1 MEDEKQRMRYIS
13 FHEDTKVFTLHT
25 KTSMYQMQV
34 GQYGTLLHLYYG
46 ADLGDAWVTHGIVN
60 LDRGFS
66 GNPYEADRDRTFSL
80 DVLPQE
86 YTAEGNG
93 DYRIQGIEVEHE
105 DGSHVL
111 QLKYDS
117 YKIRKGKYALAGMPA
132 MFAEEDEA
140 ETLEITLKD
149 ELSGVYVKLLYGVLW
164 DCDIITRAVEVIN
177 RGETVITLRRVMSM
191 ELDFSRRPMDM
202 IHFYGR
208 HSMERLTERQPLHH
222 GIQSVESKRGIS
234 SHHHNPAV
242 IFCDRTATEDYGECF
257 GITFVYSGNFICQAE
272 LDQVEQTRVVMG
284 IHPYQ
289 FAWTLKPGESFAS
302 PEVAMTYSG
311 TGLETLS
318 HHFHDGF
325 REHLIR
331 SNFVKKPR
339 PILVNNWEAT
349 YFEFDEQKLYGIA
362 KAAKD
367 VGIEM
372 FVLDDG
378 WFGKRDSDYTG
389 LGDWYVN
396 EEKIH
401 GGLPKLVN
409 KIRKLGLKF
418 GIWLEPEMVS
428 EDSDLYRK
436 HPDWCLRVPKRL
448 PVRSRSQLNLDV
460 TKKEVRDYIMEQI
473 FKVIDSCQA
482 DYIKWD
488 VNRALGNVF
497 SQGVEAGRQGE
508 VFHRHMLGVYDMME
522 RLTKRYPNLL
532 FETCAGGGGRF
543 DAGMLYYSPQI
554 WCSDN
559 TDAADRL
566 EIHYGTSFF
575 YPVSTFG
582 AHVSVCPNHQTGR
595 TTSLRTRGIV
605 AGSGTFGYELDL
617 EHMDAEEK
625 KAATKQIKQFK
636 DTEKLVQ
643 TGDYYRLS
651 APGDGSN
658 SVFWEFVSKDKRDV
672 LASGVILR
680 SEVNPPVY
688 LLKFR
693 GLKPDMIYQEKESG
707 ENFSGK
713 VLMKA
718 GLALPV
724 TSEDYES
731 VVYRFEAIE

>member
-1 MEDEKQRMRYIS
+1 MRYIS
-13 FHEDTKVFTLHT
+13 FQEDTKVFTLHT

-34 GQYGTLLHLYYG
+34 GQFGTLLHLYYG
-46 ADLGDAWVTHGIVN
+46 VELGDTWVAHGIVN

-93 DYRIQGIEVEHE
+93 DYRIQGIEAEHE
-105 DGSHVL
+105 DGSRIL

-117 YKIRKGKYALAGMPA
+117 YQIRKGKYALAGMPA
-132 MFAEEDEA
+132 MFAGEDEA

-149 ELSGVYVKLLYGVLW
+149 ELSGVCVKLLYGVIW
-164 DCDIITRAVEVIN
+164 DCDIITRAVEVVN
-177 RGETVITLRRVMSM
+177 RGKASVTLRRVMSA
-191 ELDFSRRPMDM
+191 ELDFPRRPMDM

-208 HSMERLTERQPLHH
+208 HSMERLTERQPLRH

-289 FAWTLKPGESFAS
+289 FAWTLKPGESFVS
-302 PEVAMTYSG
+302 PEAAMSFSG

-331 SNFVKKPR
+331 SSFVKKPR

-349 YFEFDEQKLYGIA
+349 YFEFDEQKLYDIA
-362 KAAKD
+362 KAAKE

-401 GGLPKLVN
+401 GGLPKLVD

-428 EDSDLYRK
+428 EDSDLYRR
-436 HPDWCLRVPKRL
+436 HPDWCLRVPGRL

-522 RLTKRYPNLL
+522 RLIARYPNLP

-575 YPVSTFG
+575 YPISTFG

-595 TTSLRTRGIV
+595 TTSLRTRGTV

-617 EHMDAEEK
+617 GHMDDEEK
-625 KAATKQIKQFK
+625 KAATAQIVQFK
-636 DTEKLVQ
+636 DAEGLVQ

-651 APGDGSN
+651 APGDRSN
-658 SVFWEFVSKDKRDV
+658 SVFWEFVSKDKKDV
-672 LASGVILR
+672 LVSGVVLR
-680 SEVNPPVY
+680 SEVNPPVHF
-688 LLKFR
+688 LRFR
-693 GLKPDMIYQEKESG
+693 GLMSDKLYREKESG
-707 ENFSGK
+707 ETYLGI

-718 GLALPV
+718 GLAVPV
-724 TSEDYES
+724 TSEDYEA
-731 VVYRFEAIE
+731 VAYRFEVVEKG

>member
-1 MEDEKQRMRYIS
+1 MRYIS
-13 FHEDTKVFTLHT
+13 FQEDTKVFTLHT

-34 GQYGTLLHLYYG
+34 GQFGTLLHLYYG
-46 ADLGDAWVTHGIVN
+46 VELGDTWVAHGIVN

-93 DYRIQGIEVEHE
+93 DYRIQGIEAEHE
-105 DGSHVL
+105 DGSHIL

-117 YKIRKGKYALAGMPA
+117 YQIRKGKYALAGMPA
-132 MFAEEDEA
+132 MFAGEDEA

-149 ELSGVYVKLLYGVLW
+149 ELSGVCVKLLYGVIW
-164 DCDIITRAVEVIN
+164 DCDIITRAVEVVN
-177 RGETVITLRRVMSM
+177 RGKASVTLRRVMSA
-191 ELDFSRRPMDM
+191 ELDFPRRPMDM

-208 HSMERLTERQPLHH
+208 HSMERLTERQPLRH

-289 FAWTLKPGESFAS
+289 FAWTLKPGESFVS
-302 PEVAMTYSG
+302 PEAAMSFSG

-331 SNFVKKPR
+331 SSFVKKPR

-349 YFEFDEQKLYGIA
+349 YFEFDEQKLYDIA
-362 KAAKD
+362 KAAKE

-401 GGLPKLVN
+401 GGLPKLVD

-428 EDSDLYRK
+428 EDSDLYRR
-436 HPDWCLRVPKRL
+436 HPDWCLRVPGRL

-522 RLTKRYPNLL
+522 RLITRYPNLL

-575 YPVSTFG
+575 YPISTFG

-595 TTSLRTRGIV
+595 TTSLRTRGTV

-617 EHMDAEEK
+617 GHMDDEEK
-625 KAATKQIKQFK
+625 KAATAQIVQFK
-636 DTEKLVQ
+636 AAEGLVQ

-651 APGDGSN
+651 APGDRSN
-658 SVFWEFVSKDKRDV
+658 SVFWEFVSKDKKDV
-672 LASGVILR
+672 LVSGVVLR
-680 SEVNPPVY
+680 SEVNPPVHF
-688 LLKFR
+688 LRFR
-693 GLKPDMIYQEKESG
+693 GLMSDKLYREKESG
-707 ENFSGK
+707 ETYLGI

-718 GLALPV
+718 GLAVPV
-724 TSEDYES
+724 TSEDYEA
-731 VVYRFEAIE
+731 VAYRFEVVEKG

>member
-1 MEDEKQRMRYIS
+1 MGYIS
-13 FHEDTKVFTLHT
+13 FHEETKVFTLHT
-25 KTSMYQMQV
+25 RTTMYQMQV
-34 GQYGTLLHLYYG
+34 GRYGTLLHLYYG
-46 ADLGDAWVTHGIVN
+46 ADLGDAQVIHSIVN

-66 GNPYEADRDRTFSL
+66 GNPYEADRDRKFSL

-93 DYRIQGIEVEHE
+93 DYRIQGIEAEHE

-117 YKIRKGKYALAGMPA
+117 HEIKKGKYVLAGMPA
-132 MFAEEDEA
+132 MFAGEDEG
-140 ETLEITLKD
+140 ETLEIVLRD
-149 ELSGVYVKLLYGVLW
+149 ELSGLCVKLLYGVLW
-164 DCDIITRAVEVIN
+164 DCDIITRTVEVVN
-177 RGETVITLRRVMSM
+177 RGEKSITLRRVMSA
-191 ELDFSRRPMDM
+191 ELDFPKRPMDM

-234 SHHHNPAV
+234 SHHHNPTV
-242 IFCDRTATEDYGECF
+242 IFCDHTTTEDYGECF
-257 GITFVYSGNFICQAE
+257 GVAFVYSGNFICQAE
-272 LDQVEQTRVVMG
+272 LDQVDQTRVVMG

-289 FAWTLKPGESFAS
+289 FAWTLKPGEVFTA
-302 PEVAMTYSG
+302 PEAAMSYSG
-311 TGLETLS
+311 AGLEALS

-331 SNFVKKPR
+331 SSYVKKPR

-349 YFEFDEQKLYGIA
+349 YFEFNEEKLYGIA
-362 KAAKD
+362 KAARD
-367 VGIEM
+367 VGLEM

-401 GGLPKLVN
+401 GGLPKLVG

-428 EDSDLYRK
+428 EDSDLYRR
-436 HPDWCLRVPKRL
+436 HPDWCLRVPGRL

-488 VNRALGNVF
+488 VNRALGNVY

-508 VFHRHMLGVYDMME
+508 IFHRHMLGVYDMME
-522 RLTKRYPNLL
+522 RLISRYPNLL

-575 YPVSTFG
+575 YPISTFG

-617 EHMDAEEK
+617 EHMDQEEK
-625 KAATKQIKQFK
+625 DAAKVQIAQFK
-636 DTEKLVQ
+636 DAEELVQ
-643 TGDYYRLS
+643 QGDYYRLS
-651 APGDGSN
+651 APGDRSN

-672 LASGVILR
+672 LVAGVVLR
-680 SEVNPPVY
+680 SEVNPPVN
-688 LLKFR
+688 LLRFR
-693 GLKPDMIYQEKESG
+693 GLLPDLIYREKESKDR
-707 ENFSGK
+707 FSGA

-731 VVYRFEAIE
+731 VVYRFEAVE

>member
-1 MEDEKQRMRYIS
+1 MRYIS
-13 FHEDTKVFTLHT
+13 FQEDTKVFTLHT

-34 GQYGTLLHLYYG
+34 GQFGTLLHLYYG
-46 ADLGDAWVTHGIVN
+46 VELGDTWVAHGIVN

-93 DYRIQGIEVEHE
+93 DYRIQGIEAEHE
-105 DGSHVL
+105 DGSHIL

-117 YKIRKGKYALAGMPA
+117 YQIRKGKYALAGMPA
-132 MFAEEDEA
+132 MFAGEDEA

-149 ELSGVYVKLLYGVLW
+149 ELSGVCVKLLYGVIW
-164 DCDIITRAVEVIN
+164 DCDIITRAVEVVN
-177 RGETVITLRRVMSM
+177 RGKASVTLRRVMSA
-191 ELDFSRRPMDM
+191 ELDFPRRPMDM

-208 HSMERLTERQPLHH
+208 HSMERLTERQPLRH

-289 FAWTLKPGESFAS
+289 FAWTLKPGESFVS
-302 PEVAMTYSG
+302 PEAAMSFSG

-325 REHLIR
+325 RGHLIR
-331 SNFVKKPR
+331 SSFVKKPR

-349 YFEFDEQKLYGIA
+349 YFEFDEQKLYDIA
-362 KAAKD
+362 KAAKE

-401 GGLPKLVN
+401 GGLPKLVD

-428 EDSDLYRK
+428 EDSDLYRR
-436 HPDWCLRVPKRL
+436 HPDWCLRVPGRL

-522 RLTKRYPNLL
+522 RLITRYPNLL

-575 YPVSTFG
+575 YPISTFG

-595 TTSLRTRGIV
+595 TTSLRTRGTV

-617 EHMDAEEK
+617 GHMDDEEK
-625 KAATKQIKQFK
+625 KAATAQIVQFK
-636 DTEKLVQ
+636 AAEGLVQ

-651 APGDGSN
+651 APGDRSN
-658 SVFWEFVSKDKRDV
+658 SVFWEFVSKDKKDV
-672 LASGVILR
+672 LVSGVVLR
-680 SEVNPPVY
+680 SEVNPPVHF
-688 LLKFR
+688 LRFR
-693 GLKPDMIYQEKESG
+693 GLMSDKLYREKESG
-707 ENFSGK
+707 ETYLGI

-718 GLALPV
+718 GLAVPV
-724 TSEDYES
+724 TSEDYEA
-731 VVYRFEAIE
+731 VAYRFEVVEKG

>member
-1 MEDEKQRMRYIS
+1 MRYIS
-13 FHEDTKVFTLHT
+13 FQEDTKVFTLHT

-34 GQYGTLLHLYYG
+34 GQFGTLLHLYYG
-46 ADLGDAWVTHGIVN
+46 VELGDTWVAHGIVN

-86 YTAEGNG
+86 NTAEGNG
-93 DYRIQGIEVEHE
+93 DYRIQGIEAEHE
-105 DGSHVL
+105 DGSHIL

-117 YKIRKGKYALAGMPA
+117 YQIRKGKYALAGMPA
-132 MFAEEDEA
+132 MFAGEDEA

-149 ELSGVYVKLLYGVLW
+149 ELSGVCVKLLYGVIW
-164 DCDIITRAVEVIN
+164 DCDIITRAVEVVN
-177 RGETVITLRRVMSM
+177 RGKASVTLRRVMSA
-191 ELDFSRRPMDM
+191 ELDFPRRPMDM

-208 HSMERLTERQPLHH
+208 HSMERLTERQPLRH

-242 IFCDRTATEDYGECF
+242 IFCDKSATEDYGECF

-289 FAWTLKPGESFAS
+289 FAWTLKPGESFVS
-302 PEVAMTYSG
+302 PEAAMSFSG

-331 SNFVKKPR
+331 SSFVKKPR

-349 YFEFDEQKLYGIA
+349 YFEFDEQKLYDIA
-362 KAAKD
+362 KAAKE

-401 GGLPKLVN
+401 GGLPKLVD

-428 EDSDLYRK
+428 EDSDLYRR
-436 HPDWCLRVPKRL
+436 HPDWCLRVPGRL

-522 RLTKRYPNLL
+522 RLITRYPNLL

-575 YPVSTFG
+575 YPISTFG

-595 TTSLRTRGIV
+595 TTSLRTRGTV

-617 EHMDAEEK
+617 GHMDDEEK
-625 KAATKQIKQFK
+625 KAATAQIVQFK
-636 DTEKLVQ
+636 AAEGLVQ

-651 APGDGSN
+651 APGDRSN
-658 SVFWEFVSKDKRDV
+658 SVFWEFVSKDKKDV
-672 LASGVILR
+672 LVSGVVLR
-680 SEVNPPVY
+680 SEVNPPVHF
-688 LLKFR
+688 LRFR
-693 GLKPDMIYQEKESG
+693 GLMSDKLYREKESG
-707 ENFSGK
+707 ETYLGI

-718 GLALPV
+718 GLAVPV
-724 TSEDYES
+724 TSEDYEA
-731 VVYRFEAIE
+731 VAYRFEVVEKG

>member
-1 MEDEKQRMRYIS
+1 MRYIS
-13 FHEDTKVFTLHT
+13 FQEDTKVFTLHT

-34 GQYGTLLHLYYG
+34 GQFGTLLHLYYG
-46 ADLGDAWVTHGIVN
+46 VELGDTWVAHGIVN

-93 DYRIQGIEVEHE
+93 DYRIQGIEAEHE
-105 DGSHVL
+105 DGSHIL

-117 YKIRKGKYALAGMPA
+117 YQIRKGKYALAGMPA
-132 MFAEEDEA
+132 MFAGEDEA

-149 ELSGVYVKLLYGVLW
+149 ELSGVCVKLLYGVIW
-164 DCDIITRAVEVIN
+164 DCDIITRAVEVVN
-177 RGETVITLRRVMSM
+177 RGKASVTLRRVMSA
-191 ELDFSRRPMDM
+191 ELDFPRRPMDM

-208 HSMERLTERQPLHH
+208 HSMERLTERQPLRH

-289 FAWTLKPGESFAS
+289 FAWTLKPGESFVS
-302 PEVAMTYSG
+302 PEAAMSFSG

-331 SNFVKKPR
+331 SSFVKKPR

-349 YFEFDEQKLYGIA
+349 YFEFDEQKLYDIA
-362 KAAKD
+362 KAAKE

-401 GGLPKLVN
+401 GGLPKLVD

-428 EDSDLYRK
+428 EDSDLYRR
-436 HPDWCLRVPKRL
+436 HPDWCLRVPGRL

-522 RLTKRYPNLL
+522 RLITRYPNLL

-575 YPVSTFG
+575 YPISTFG

-595 TTSLRTRGIV
+595 TTSLRTRGTV

-617 EHMDAEEK
+617 GYMDDEEK
-625 KAATKQIKQFK
+625 KAATAQIVQFK
-636 DTEKLVQ
+636 AAEGLVQ

-651 APGDGSN
+651 APGDRSN
-658 SVFWEFVSKDKRDV
+658 SVFWEFVSKDKKDV
-672 LASGVILR
+672 LVSGVVLR
-680 SEVNPPVY
+680 SEVNPPVHF
-688 LLKFR
+688 LRFR
-693 GLKPDMIYQEKESG
+693 GLMSDKLYREKESG
-707 ENFSGK
+707 ETYLGI

-718 GLALPV
+718 GLAVPV
-724 TSEDYES
+724 TSEDYEA
-731 VVYRFEAIE
+731 VAYRFEVVEKG

>member
-1 MEDEKQRMRYIS
+1 MRYIS
-13 FHEDTKVFTLHT
+13 FNEETNVFTLRT
-25 KTSMYQMQV
+25 RTTMYQMQV
-34 GQYGTLLHLYYG
+34 GRYGTLLHLYYG
-46 ADLGDAWVTHGIVN
+46 EDLGDEEVSHGIVN

-66 GNPYEADRDRTFSL
+66 GNPYEADRDRKFSL

-93 DYRIQGIEVEHE
+93 DYRIQGIEAEHE

-111 QLKYDS
+111 QLKYHCHTV
-117 YKIRKGKYALAGMPA
+117 RKGKYALAGLPA
-132 MFAEEDEA
+132 MFAGENES
-140 ETLEITLKD
+140 ETLEITLRD
-149 ELSGVYVKLLYGVLW
+149 ELSGVCVKLLYGVLW
-164 DCDIITRAVEVIN
+164 DCDIITRAAKVIN
-177 RGETVITLRRVMSM
+177 SGEREVTLRRVMSM
-191 ELDFSRRPMDM
+191 EVDFPKRPMDM

-208 HSMERLTERQPLHH
+208 HSMERITERRPLLH

-242 IFCDRTATEDYGECF
+242 IFCDHSATEDFGECF
-257 GITFVYSGNFICQAE
+257 GFAFVYSGNFICQAE
-272 LDQVEQTRVVMG
+272 LDQVDQTRVVMG

-289 FAWTLKPGESFAS
+289 FAWTLKPGESFQA
-302 PEVAMTYSG
+302 PEAAMSYSG
-311 TGLETLS
+311 AGLAALS

-331 SNFVKKPR
+331 GGFVKKPR
-339 PILVNNWEAT
+339 PVLVNNWEAT
-349 YFEFDEQKLYGIA
+349 YFEFNEQKLFNIA
-362 KAAKD
+362 KAAKE

-401 GGLPKLVN
+401 GGLPKLVE
-409 KIRKLGLKF
+409 KIRGLGMKF

-436 HPDWCLRVPKRL
+436 HPDWCLRVPGRL

-488 VNRALGNVF
+488 VNRALGNVY
-497 SQGVEAGRQGE
+497 SQGRASGEQGE

-522 RLTKRYPNLL
+522 RLISRYPNLL

-575 YPVSTFG
+575 YPISAFG

-595 TTSLRTRGIV
+595 TTPFRTRGVV

-617 EHMDAEEK
+617 EHMDQEEK
-625 KAATKQIKQFK
+625 EAAAAQIKQFK
-636 DTEKLVQ
+636 ETERLIQ
-643 TGDYYRLS
+643 QGDYYRLS
-651 APGDGSN
+651 APGDSTN
-658 SVFWEFVSKDKRDV
+658 SVFWEFVSKDKTDV
-672 LASGVILR
+672 LVSGVVPR
-680 SEVNPPVY
+680 SEVNPPVN
-688 LLKFR
+688 LLRFR
-693 GLKPDMIYQEKESG
+693 GLDPDSYYKEKASKEVYK
-707 ENFSGK
+707 GK
-713 VLMKA
+713 VLMKV

-731 VVYRFEAIE
+731 VLYRFEAVTKN

>member
-1 MEDEKQRMRYIS
+1 MRYIS
-13 FHEDTKVFTLHT
+13 FQEDTKVFTLHT

-34 GQYGTLLHLYYG
+34 GQFGTLLHLYYG
-46 ADLGDAWVTHGIVN
+46 VELGDTWVAHGIVN

-93 DYRIQGIEVEHE
+93 DYRIQGIEAEHE
-105 DGSHVL
+105 DGSHIL
-111 QLKYDS
+111 QLKYDCHE
-117 YKIRKGKYALAGMPA
+117 IRKGKYALAGMPA
-132 MFAEEDEA
+132 MFAGEDEA

-149 ELSGVYVKLLYGVLW
+149 ELSGVCVKLLYGVIW
-164 DCDIITRAVEVIN
+164 DCDIITRAVEVVN
-177 RGETVITLRRVMSM
+177 RGKVSVTLRRVMSA
-191 ELDFSRRPMDM
+191 ELDFPRRPMDM

-289 FAWTLKPGESFAS
+289 FAWTLKPGETFVS
-302 PEVAMTYSG
+302 PEAAMSFSAA
-311 TGLETLS
+311 GLETLS

-331 SNFVKKPR
+331 SSYVKKPR

-349 YFEFDEQKLYGIA
+349 YFEFDEQKLYSIA
-362 KAAKD
+362 EAAKE

-401 GGLPKLVN
+401 GGLPKLVG

-436 HPDWCLRVPKRL
+436 HPDWCLRVPGRL

-522 RLTKRYPNLL
+522 RLITRYPNLL

-575 YPVSTFG
+575 YPISTFG

-595 TTSLRTRGIV
+595 TTSLRTRGTV

-617 EHMDAEEK
+617 GHMDDEEK
-625 KAATKQIKQFK
+625 KAATGQIAQFK
-636 DTEKLVQ
+636 AAESLVQ

-651 APGDGSN
+651 APGDRSN

-672 LASGVILR
+672 LVSGVVLR

-688 LLKFR
+688 FLRFR
-693 GLKPDMIYQEKESG
+693 GLMPDRLYREKESG
-707 ENFSGK
+707 ETYSGI

-718 GLALPV
+718 GLAVPV
-724 TSEDYES
+724 TSEDYEA
-731 VVYRFEAIE
+731 VAYRFEVVEKGE

>member
-1 MEDEKQRMRYIS
+1 MRYIS
-13 FHEDTKVFTLHT
+13 FQEDTKVFTLHT

-34 GQYGTLLHLYYG
+34 GQFGTLLHLYYG
-46 ADLGDAWVTHGIVN
+46 VELGDTWVAHGIVN

-93 DYRIQGIEVEHE
+93 DYRIQGIEAEHE
-105 DGSHVL
+105 DGSHIL

-117 YKIRKGKYALAGMPA
+117 YQIRKGKYALAGMPA
-132 MFAEEDEA
+132 MFAGEDEA

-149 ELSGVYVKLLYGVLW
+149 ELSGVCVKLLYGVIW
-164 DCDIITRAVEVIN
+164 DCDIITRAVEVVN
-177 RGETVITLRRVMSM
+177 RGKASVTLRRVMSA
-191 ELDFSRRPMDM
+191 ELDFPRRPMDM

-208 HSMERLTERQPLHH
+208 HSMERLTERQPLRH

-289 FAWTLKPGESFAS
+289 FAWTLKPGESFVS
-302 PEVAMTYSG
+302 PEAAMSFSG

-331 SNFVKKPR
+331 SSFVKKPR

-349 YFEFDEQKLYGIA
+349 YFEFDEQKLYDIA
-362 KAAKD
+362 KAAKE

-401 GGLPKLVN
+401 GGLPKLVD

-428 EDSDLYRK
+428 EDSDLYRR
-436 HPDWCLRVPKRL
+436 HPDWCLRVPGRL

-522 RLTKRYPNLL
+522 RLIARYPNLL
-532 FETCAGGGGRF
+532 FETCAGGWGRF

-575 YPVSTFG
+575 YPISTFG

-595 TTSLRTRGIV
+595 TTSLRTRGTV

-617 EHMDAEEK
+617 GHMDDEEK
-625 KAATKQIKQFK
+625 KAATAQIIQFK
-636 DTEKLVQ
+636 AAEGLVQ

-651 APGDGSN
+651 APGDRSN
-658 SVFWEFVSKDKRDV
+658 SVFWEFVSKDKKDV
-672 LASGVILR
+672 LVSGVVLR
-680 SEVNPPVY
+680 SEVNPPVHF
-688 LLKFR
+688 LRFR
-693 GLKPDMIYQEKESG
+693 GLMSDKLYREKESG
-707 ENFSGK
+707 ETYLGI

-718 GLALPV
+718 GLAVPV
-724 TSEDYES
+724 TSEDYEA
-731 VVYRFEAIE
+731 VAYRFEVVEKG

>member
-1 MEDEKQRMRYIS
+1 MRYIS
-13 FHEDTKVFTLHT
+13 FQEDTKVFTLHT

-34 GQYGTLLHLYYG
+34 GQFGTLLHLYYG
-46 ADLGDAWVTHGIVN
+46 VELGDTWVAHGIVN

-93 DYRIQGIEVEHE
+93 DYRIQGIEAEHE
-105 DGSHVL
+105 DGSHIL

-117 YKIRKGKYALAGMPA
+117 YQIRKGKYALAGMPA
-132 MFAEEDEA
+132 MFAGEDEA

-149 ELSGVYVKLLYGVLW
+149 ELSGVCVKLLYGVIW
-164 DCDIITRAVEVIN
+164 DCDIITRAVEVVN
-177 RGETVITLRRVMSM
+177 RGKASVTLRRVMSA
-191 ELDFSRRPMDM
+191 ELDFPRRPMDM

-208 HSMERLTERQPLHH
+208 HSMERLTERQPLRH

-289 FAWTLKPGESFAS
+289 FAWTLKPGESFVS
-302 PEVAMTYSG
+302 PEAAMSFSG

-331 SNFVKKPR
+331 SSFVKKPR

-349 YFEFDEQKLYGIA
+349 YFEFDEQKLYDIA
-362 KAAKD
+362 KAAKE

-401 GGLPKLVN
+401 GGLPKLVD

-428 EDSDLYRK
+428 EDSDLYRR
-436 HPDWCLRVPKRL
+436 HPDWCLRVPGRL

-522 RLTKRYPNLL
+522 RLITRYPNLL

-575 YPVSTFG
+575 YPISTFG

-595 TTSLRTRGIV
+595 TTSLRTRGTG
-605 AGSGTFGYELDL
+605 AGSGTVGYELDL
-617 EHMDAEEK
+617 GHMDDEEK
-625 KAATKQIKQFK
+625 KAATAQIVQFK
-636 DTEKLVQ
+636 AAEGLVQ

-651 APGDGSN
+651 APGDRSN
-658 SVFWEFVSKDKRDV
+658 SVFWEFVSKDKKDV
-672 LASGVILR
+672 LVSGVVLR
-680 SEVNPPVY
+680 SEVNPPVHF
-688 LLKFR
+688 LRFR
-693 GLKPDMIYQEKESG
+693 GLMSDKLYREKESG
-707 ENFSGK
+707 ETYLGI

-718 GLALPV
+718 GLAVPV
-724 TSEDYES
+724 TSEDYEA
-731 VVYRFEAIE
+731 VAYRFEVVEKG

>member
-1 MEDEKQRMRYIS
+1 MKYIS
-13 FHEDTKVFTLHT
+13 FHEETNVFTLHT

-34 GQYGTLLHLYYG
+34 GRYGTLLHLYYG
-46 ADLGDAWVTHGIVN
+46 DDLGDAQVIHSIVN

-66 GNPYEADRDRTFSL
+66 GNPYEADKDRKFSL

-93 DYRIQGIEVEHE
+93 DYRIQGIEAEHE

-117 YKIRKGKYALAGMPA
+117 HEIRKGKYALAGMPA
-132 MFAEEDEA
+132 MFAGEDEA
-140 ETLEITLKD
+140 ETLEIILKD
-149 ELSGVYVKLLYGVLW
+149 ELSGLCVKLLYGVLW
-164 DCDIITRAVEVIN
+164 DCDIITRTVEVTN
-177 RGETVITLRRVMSM
+177 RGERNVTLRRVMSA
-191 ELDFSRRPMDM
+191 ELDFPKRPMDM
-202 IHFYGR
+202 VHFYGR

-242 IFCDRTATEDYGECF
+242 IFCDHTATEDYGECF
-257 GITFVYSGNFICQAE
+257 GIAFVYSGNFICQAE
-272 LDQVEQTRVVMG
+272 LDQVDQTRVVMG

-289 FAWTLKPGESFAS
+289 FAWTLKPGESFTA
-302 PEVAMTYSG
+302 PEAAMSYSG
-311 TGLETLS
+311 KGLETLS

-331 SNFVKKPR
+331 SSYVKKPR

-367 VGIEM
+367 VGLEM

-401 GGLPKLVN
+401 GGLPKLVK

-428 EDSDLYRK
+428 EDSDLYRR
-436 HPDWCLRVPKRL
+436 HPDWCLRVPGRL

-473 FKVIDSCQA
+473 FRVIDSCQA

-488 VNRALGNVF
+488 VNRALGNVY
-497 SQGVEAGRQGE
+497 SQGVEAGKQGE

-522 RLTKRYPNLL
+522 RLIGRYPNLL
-532 FETCAGGGGRF
+532 FETCAGGGGRY

-575 YPVSTFG
+575 YPISTFG

-617 EHMDAEEK
+617 EHMDQEEK
-625 KAATKQIKQFK
+625 DAAKVQIAQFK
-636 DTEKLVQ
+636 DAEELVQ
-643 TGDYYRLS
+643 QGDYYRLS
-651 APGDGSN
+651 APGDRSN

-672 LASGVILR
+672 LVAGVVLR
-680 SEVNPPVY
+680 SEVNPPVN
-688 LLKFR
+688 LLRFR
-693 GLKPDMIYQEKESG
+693 GLKPGLIYRERESKD
-707 ENFSGK
+707 EFSGA

-731 VVYRFEAIE
+731 VLYRFEAVE

>member
-1 MEDEKQRMRYIS
+1 MRYIS
-13 FHEDTKVFTLHT
+13 FQEDTKVFTLHT

-34 GQYGTLLHLYYG
+34 GQFGTLLHLYYG
-46 ADLGDAWVTHGIVN
+46 VELGDTWVAHGIVN

-93 DYRIQGIEVEHE
+93 DYRIQGIEAEHE
-105 DGSHVL
+105 DGSRIL

-117 YKIRKGKYALAGMPA
+117 YQIRKGKYALAGMPA
-132 MFAEEDEA
+132 MFAGEDEA

-149 ELSGVYVKLLYGVLW
+149 ELSGVCVKLLYGVIW
-164 DCDIITRAVEVIN
+164 DCDIITRAVEVVN
-177 RGETVITLRRVMSM
+177 RGKASVTLRRVMSA
-191 ELDFSRRPMDM
+191 ELDFPRRPMDM

-208 HSMERLTERQPLHH
+208 HSMERLTERQPLRH

-289 FAWTLKPGESFAS
+289 FAWTLKPGESFVS
-302 PEVAMTYSG
+302 PEAAMSFSG

-331 SNFVKKPR
+331 SSFVKKPR

-349 YFEFDEQKLYGIA
+349 YFEFDEQKLYDIA
-362 KAAKD
+362 KAAKE

-401 GGLPKLVN
+401 GGLPKLVD

-428 EDSDLYRK
+428 EDSDLYRR
-436 HPDWCLRVPKRL
+436 HPDWCLRVPGRL

-522 RLTKRYPNLL
+522 RLIARYPNLL

-575 YPVSTFG
+575 YPISTFG

-595 TTSLRTRGIV
+595 TTSLRTRGTV

-617 EHMDAEEK
+617 GHMDDEEK
-625 KAATKQIKQFK
+625 KAATAQIVQFK
-636 DTEKLVQ
+636 DAEGLVQ

-651 APGDGSN
+651 SPFKNDDY
-658 SVFWEFVSKDKRDV
+658 VIWQFVSKDKKETIV
-672 LASGVILR
+672 NGVQLR
-680 SEVNPPVY
+680 NEPNPHIHLIY
-688 LLKFR
+688 LE
-693 GLKPDMIYQEKESG
+693 GLDAQAHYKDEATGSIYTG
-707 ENFSGK
+707 AA
-713 VLMKA
+713 LMKA
-718 GLALPV
+718 GIPLPV
-724 TSEDYES
+724 GAGDYQPIKFHF
-731 VVYRFEAIE
+731 RMA

>member
-1 MEDEKQRMRYIS
+1 MRYIS
-13 FHEDTKVFTLHT
+13 FQEDTKVFTLHT

-34 GQYGTLLHLYYG
+34 GQFGTLLHLYYG
-46 ADLGDAWVTHGIVN
+46 VELGDTWVAHGIVN

-93 DYRIQGIEVEHE
+93 DYRIQGIEAEHE
-105 DGSHVL
+105 DGSHIL

-117 YKIRKGKYALAGMPA
+117 HEIRKGKYALAGMPA
-132 MFAEEDEA
+132 MFAGEDEA
-140 ETLEITLKD
+140 ETLKITLKD
-149 ELSGVYVKLLYGVLW
+149 ELSGVCVNLLYGVIW
-164 DCDIITRAVEVIN
+164 DCDIITRAVEVVN
-177 RGETVITLRRVMSM
+177 RGSASVTLRRVMSA
-191 ELDFSRRPMDM
+191 ELDFPRRPMDM

-208 HSMERLTERQPLHH
+208 HSMERLTERQPLRH

-289 FAWTLKPGESFAS
+289 FAWTLKPGETFVS
-302 PEVAMTYSG
+302 PEAAMSFSG

-331 SNFVKKPR
+331 SGFVKKPR

-349 YFEFDEQKLYGIA
+349 YFEFDEQKLYDIA
-362 KAAKD
+362 KAAKE

-401 GGLPKLVN
+401 GGLPKLVG
-409 KIRKLGLKF
+409 KIRDLGLKF

-428 EDSDLYRK
+428 EDSDLYRR
-436 HPDWCLRVPKRL
+436 HPDWCLRVPGRL

-522 RLTKRYPNLL
+522 RLIARYPNLL

-575 YPVSTFG
+575 YPISTFG

-595 TTSLRTRGIV
+595 TTSLRTRGTV

-617 EHMDAEEK
+617 GYMDEEEK
-625 KAATKQIKQFK
+625 KAATAQIAQFK
-636 DTEKLVQ
+636 AAESLVQ

-651 APGDGSN
+651 APGDRSN
-658 SVFWEFVSKDKRDV
+658 SVFWEFVSKDKKDV
-672 LASGVILR
+672 LVSGVVLR

-688 LLKFR
+688 FLRFR
-693 GLKPDMIYQEKESG
+693 GLNPDRLYREKESG
-707 ENFSGK
+707 ETYSGI

-718 GLALPV
+718 GLAVPV
-724 TSEDYES
+724 TSEDYEA
-731 VVYRFEAIE
+731 VAYRFEVVEKEEKK

>member
-1 MEDEKQRMRYIS
+1 MRYIS
-13 FHEDTKVFTLHT
+13 FQEDTKVFTLHT

-34 GQYGTLLHLYYG
+34 GQFGTLLHLYYG
-46 ADLGDAWVTHGIVN
+46 VELGDTWVAHGIVN

-93 DYRIQGIEVEHE
+93 DYRIQGIEAEHE
-105 DGSHVL
+105 DGSHIL

-117 YKIRKGKYALAGMPA
+117 YQIRKGKYALAGMPA
-132 MFAEEDEA
+132 MFAGEDEA

-149 ELSGVYVKLLYGVLW
+149 ELSGVCVKLLYGVIW
-164 DCDIITRAVEVIN
+164 DCDIITRAVEVVN
-177 RGETVITLRRVMSM
+177 RGKASVTLRRVMSA
-191 ELDFSRRPMDM
+191 ELDFPRRPMDM

-208 HSMERLTERQPLHH
+208 HSTERLTERQPLRH

-289 FAWTLKPGESFAS
+289 FAWTLKPGESFVS
-302 PEVAMTYSG
+302 PEAAMSFSG

-331 SNFVKKPR
+331 SSFVKKPR

-349 YFEFDEQKLYGIA
+349 YFEFDEQKLYDIA
-362 KAAKD
+362 KAAKE

-401 GGLPKLVN
+401 GGLPKLVD

-428 EDSDLYRK
+428 EDSDLYRR
-436 HPDWCLRVPKRL
+436 HPDWCLRGPGRL

-522 RLTKRYPNLL
+522 RLIARYPNLL

-575 YPVSTFG
+575 YPISTFG

-595 TTSLRTRGIV
+595 TTSLRTRGTV

-617 EHMDAEEK
+617 GHMDDEEK
-625 KAATKQIKQFK
+625 KAATAQIVQFK
-636 DTEKLVQ
+636 AAEGLVQ

-651 APGDGSN
+651 APGDRSN
-658 SVFWEFVSKDKRDV
+658 SVFWEFVSKDKKDV
-672 LASGVILR
+672 LVSGVVLR
-680 SEVNPPVY
+680 SEVNPPVHF
-688 LLKFR
+688 LRFR
-693 GLKPDMIYQEKESG
+693 GLMSDKLYREKESG
-707 ENFSGK
+707 ETYLGI

-718 GLALPV
+718 GLAVPV
-724 TSEDYES
+724 TSEDYEA
-731 VVYRFEAIE
+731 VAYRFEVVEKG

>member
-1 MEDEKQRMRYIS
+1 M
-13 FHEDTKVFTLHT
+13 
-25 KTSMYQMQV
+25 
-34 GQYGTLLHLYYG
+34 
-46 ADLGDAWVTHGIVN
+46 AHGIVN

-93 DYRIQGIEVEHE
+93 DYRIQGIEAEHE
-105 DGSHVL
+105 DGSHIL

-117 YKIRKGKYALAGMPA
+117 YQIRKGKYALAGMPA
-132 MFAEEDEA
+132 MFAGEDEA

-149 ELSGVYVKLLYGVLW
+149 ELSGVCVKLLYGVIW
-164 DCDIITRAVEVIN
+164 DCDIITRAVEVVN
-177 RGETVITLRRVMSM
+177 RGKASVTLRRVMSA
-191 ELDFSRRPMDM
+191 ELDFPRRPMDM

-208 HSMERLTERQPLHH
+208 HSMERLTERQPLRH

-289 FAWTLKPGESFAS
+289 FAWTLKPGESFVS
-302 PEVAMTYSG
+302 PEAAMSFSG

-331 SNFVKKPR
+331 SSFVKKPR

-349 YFEFDEQKLYGIA
+349 YFEFDEQKLYDIA
-362 KAAKD
+362 KAAKE

-401 GGLPKLVN
+401 GGLPKLVD

-428 EDSDLYRK
+428 EDSDLYRR
-436 HPDWCLRVPKRL
+436 HPDWCLRVPGRL

-522 RLTKRYPNLL
+522 RLITRYPNLL

-575 YPVSTFG
+575 YPISTFG

-595 TTSLRTRGIV
+595 TTSLRTRGTV

-617 EHMDAEEK
+617 GHMDDEEK
-625 KAATKQIKQFK
+625 KAATAQIVQFK
-636 DTEKLVQ
+636 AAEGLVQ

-651 APGDGSN
+651 APGDRSN
-658 SVFWEFVSKDKRDV
+658 SVFWEFVSKDKKDV
-672 LASGVILR
+672 LVSGVVLR
-680 SEVNPPVY
+680 SEVNPPVHF
-688 LLKFR
+688 LRFR
-693 GLKPDMIYQEKESG
+693 GLMSDKLYREKESG
-707 ENFSGK
+707 ETYLGI

-718 GLALPV
+718 GLAVPV
-724 TSEDYES
+724 TSEDYEA
-731 VVYRFEAIE
+731 VAYRFEVVEKG

>member
-1 MEDEKQRMRYIS
+1 MKYIS
-13 FHEDTKVFTLHT
+13 FQKDTMVFTLHT

-46 ADLGDAWVTHGIVN
+46 VDLGDAWVTHGIVN

-93 DYRIQGIEVEHE
+93 DYRIQGIEAEHK
-105 DGSHVL
+105 DGSHIL
-111 QLKYDS
+111 QLKYES
-117 YKIRKGKYALAGMPA
+117 HEIRKGKYALAGMPA
-132 MFAEEDEA
+132 MFAGEDEA
-140 ETLEITLKD
+140 ETLAIILKD
-149 ELSGVYVKLLYGVLW
+149 EPSGIRVKLLYGVIW
-164 DCDIITRAVEVIN
+164 DCDIITRAVEVVN
-177 RGETVITLRRVMSM
+177 QGKTSVILRRVMSA

-257 GITFVYSGNFICQAE
+257 GIAFVYSGNFICQAE

-289 FAWTLKPGESFAS
+289 FAWTLNPGESFVS
-302 PEVAMTYSG
+302 PEAAMSFSG
-311 TGLETLS
+311 TGLESLS

-331 SNFVKKPR
+331 SSFVKKPR
-339 PILVNNWEAT
+339 PVLVNNWEAT
-349 YFEFDEQKLYGIA
+349 YFQFDEEKLYNIA
-362 KAAKD
+362 KAAKE

-401 GGLPKLVN
+401 GGLPKLVS
-409 KIRKLGLKF
+409 KIRRLGLKF

-428 EDSDLYRK
+428 EDSDLYRR
-436 HPDWCLRVPKRL
+436 HPDWCLKIPGRL

-497 SQGVEAGRQGE
+497 SQGEEAGRQGE

-522 RLTKRYPNLL
+522 RLITRYPNLL

-575 YPVSTFG
+575 YPISTFG

-617 EHMDAEEK
+617 EHMDEDEK
-625 KAATKQIKQFK
+625 RAAAKQIEQFK
-636 DTEKLVQ
+636 ATEDLVQ

-651 APGDGSN
+651 APKDQSN

-672 LASGVILR
+672 LVSGVVLR

-688 LLKFR
+688 CLRFR
-693 GLKPDMIYQEKESG
+693 GLAPDKLYREKVSG
-707 ENFSGK
+707 ETFSGIA
-713 VLMKA
+713 LMKA
-718 GLALPV
+718 GLAVPV
-724 TSEDYES
+724 TTGDYES
-731 VVYRFEAIE
+731 VAYRFEAVEKQ

>member
-1 MEDEKQRMRYIS
+1 MRYIS
-13 FHEDTKVFTLHT
+13 FHEETNVFTLHT

-34 GQYGTLLHLYYG
+34 GRYGTLLHLYYG
-46 ADLGDAWVTHGIVN
+46 ADLGDAQVIHSIVN

-66 GNPYEADRDRTFSL
+66 GNPYEADRDRKFSL

-93 DYRIQGIEVEHE
+93 DYRIQGIEAEHE

-117 YKIRKGKYALAGMPA
+117 HEIRKGKYALAGLPA
-132 MFAEEDEA
+132 MFAGEDEA
-140 ETLEITLKD
+140 ETLEIVLKD
-149 ELSGVYVKLLYGVLW
+149 EPSGLWVKLLYGVLW
-164 DCDIITRAVEVIN
+164 DCDIITRTVEVIN
-177 RGETVITLRRVMSM
+177 RGETGITLRRVMSA
-191 ELDFSRRPMDM
+191 ELDFPKRPMDM
-202 IHFYGR
+202 VHFYGR
-208 HSMERLTERQPLHH
+208 HSMERLTERRPLHH

-242 IFCDRTATEDYGECF
+242 IFCDHTATEDYGECF
-257 GITFVYSGNFICQAE
+257 GVAFVYSGNFICQAE
-272 LDQVEQTRVVMG
+272 LDQVDQTRVVMG

-289 FAWTLKPGESFAS
+289 FAWTLKPGETFVA
-302 PEVAMTYSG
+302 PEAALSYSG
-311 TGLETLS
+311 AGLEALS

-331 SNFVKKPR
+331 SSYVKKPR

-349 YFEFDEQKLYGIA
+349 YFEFNEQKLYGIA

-367 VGIEM
+367 VGLEM

-401 GGLPKLVN
+401 GGLPKLVK

-436 HPDWCLRVPKRL
+436 HPDWCLRVPGRL

-488 VNRALGNVF
+488 VNRALGNVY
-497 SQGVEAGRQGE
+497 SQGVEAGKQGE

-522 RLTKRYPNLL
+522 RLISRYPDLL
-532 FETCAGGGGRF
+532 FETCAGGGGRY

-575 YPVSTFG
+575 YPISTFG

-617 EHMDAEEK
+617 EHMDEEEK
-625 KAATKQIKQFK
+625 KAATDQIAQFK
-636 DTEKLVQ
+636 DAEGLVQ
-643 TGDYYRLS
+643 QGDYYRLS
-651 APGDGSN
+651 APGDKSN
-658 SVFWEFVSKDKRDV
+658 SVFWEFVSKDRRDV
-672 LASGVILR
+672 LVAGVVLK
-680 SEVNPPVY
+680 SEVNPPVN
-688 LLKFR
+688 LLRLR
-693 GLKPDMIYQEKESG
+693 GLEPKTIYRERESG
-707 ENFSGK
+707 EKFSGA

-731 VVYRFEAIE
+731 VVYRFKAAQ

>member
-1 MEDEKQRMRYIS
+1 MKYIS
-13 FHEDTKVFTLHT
+13 FHEETNVFTLHT

-34 GQYGTLLHLYYG
+34 GRYGTLLHLYYG
-46 ADLGDAWVTHGIVN
+46 DDLGDAQVIHSIVN

-66 GNPYEADRDRTFSL
+66 GNPYEADKDRKFFL

-93 DYRIQGIEVEHE
+93 DYRIQGIEAEHE

-117 YKIRKGKYALAGMPA
+117 HEIRKGKYALAGLPA
-132 MFAEEDEA
+132 MFAGEDEA
-140 ETLEITLKD
+140 ETLEIILKD
-149 ELSGVYVKLLYGVLW
+149 ELSGLCVKLLYGVLW
-164 DCDIITRAVEVIN
+164 DCDIITRTVEVTN
-177 RGETVITLRRVMSM
+177 RGERNVTLRRVMSA
-191 ELDFSRRPMDM
+191 ELDFPKRPMDM
-202 IHFYGR
+202 VHFYGR

-242 IFCDRTATEDYGECF
+242 IFCDHTATEDYGECF
-257 GITFVYSGNFICQAE
+257 GIAFVYSGNFICQAE
-272 LDQVEQTRVVMG
+272 LDQVDQTRVVMG

-289 FAWTLKPGESFAS
+289 FAWTLKPGESFTA
-302 PEVAMTYSG
+302 PEAAMSYSG
-311 TGLETLS
+311 KGLETLS

-331 SNFVKKPR
+331 SSYVKKPR

-362 KAAKD
+362 RAAKD
-367 VGIEM
+367 VGLEM

-401 GGLPKLVN
+401 GGLPKLVK

-428 EDSDLYRK
+428 EDSDLYRR
-436 HPDWCLRVPKRL
+436 HPDWCLRVPGRL

-473 FKVIDSCQA
+473 FRVIDSCQA

-488 VNRALGNVF
+488 VNRALGNVY
-497 SQGVEAGRQGE
+497 SQGVEAGKQGE

-522 RLTKRYPNLL
+522 RLIGRYPNLL
-532 FETCAGGGGRF
+532 FETCAGGGGRY

-575 YPVSTFG
+575 YPISTFG

-617 EHMDAEEK
+617 EHMDQEEK
-625 KAATKQIKQFK
+625 DAAKVQIAQFK
-636 DTEKLVQ
+636 DAEELVQ
-643 TGDYYRLS
+643 QGDYYRLS
-651 APGDGSN
+651 APGDRSN

-672 LASGVILR
+672 LVAGVVLR
-680 SEVNPPVY
+680 SEVNPPVN
-688 LLKFR
+688 LLRFR
-693 GLKPDMIYQEKESG
+693 GLKPGLIYRERESKD
-707 ENFSGK
+707 EFSGA

-731 VVYRFEAIE
+731 VLYRFEAVE

>member
-1 MEDEKQRMRYIS
+1 MKYIS
-13 FHEDTKVFTLHT
+13 FHEETNVFTLHT

-34 GQYGTLLHLYYG
+34 GRYGTLLHLYYG
-46 ADLGDAWVTHGIVN
+46 DDLGDAQVIHSIVN

-66 GNPYEADRDRTFSL
+66 GNPYEADKDRKFSL

-93 DYRIQGIEVEHE
+93 DYRIQGIEAEHE

-117 YKIRKGKYALAGMPA
+117 HEIRKGKYALAGLPA
-132 MFAEEDEA
+132 MFAGEDEA
-140 ETLEITLKD
+140 ETLEIILKD
-149 ELSGVYVKLLYGVLW
+149 ELSGLCVKLLYGVLW
-164 DCDIITRAVEVIN
+164 DCDIITRTVEVTN
-177 RGETVITLRRVMSM
+177 RGERNVTLRRVMSA
-191 ELDFSRRPMDM
+191 ELDFPKRPMDM
-202 IHFYGR
+202 VHFYGR

-242 IFCDRTATEDYGECF
+242 IFCDHTATEDYGECF
-257 GITFVYSGNFICQAE
+257 GIAFVYSGNFICQAE
-272 LDQVEQTRVVMG
+272 LDQVDQTRVVMG

-289 FAWTLKPGESFAS
+289 FAWTLKPGESFTA
-302 PEVAMTYSG
+302 PEAAMSYSG
-311 TGLETLS
+311 KGLETLS

-331 SNFVKKPR
+331 SSYVKKPR

-362 KAAKD
+362 RAAKD
-367 VGIEM
+367 VGLEM

-401 GGLPKLVN
+401 GGLPKLVK

-428 EDSDLYRK
+428 EDSDLYRR
-436 HPDWCLRVPKRL
+436 HPDWCLRVPGRL

-473 FKVIDSCQA
+473 FRVIDSCQA

-488 VNRALGNVF
+488 VNRALGNVY
-497 SQGVEAGRQGE
+497 SQGVEAGKQGE

-522 RLTKRYPNLL
+522 RLIGRYPNLL
-532 FETCAGGGGRF
+532 FETCAGGGGRY

-575 YPVSTFG
+575 YPISTFG

-617 EHMDAEEK
+617 EHMDQEEK
-625 KAATKQIKQFK
+625 DAAKVQIAQFK
-636 DTEKLVQ
+636 DAEELVQ
-643 TGDYYRLS
+643 QGDYYRLS
-651 APGDGSN
+651 APGDRSN

-672 LASGVILR
+672 LVAGVVLR
-680 SEVNPPVY
+680 SEVNPPVN
-688 LLKFR
+688 LLRFR
-693 GLKPDMIYQEKESG
+693 GLKPGLIYRERESKD
-707 ENFSGK
+707 EFSGA

-731 VVYRFEAIE
+731 VLYRFEAVE

>member
-1 MEDEKQRMRYIS
+1 MRYIS
-13 FHEDTKVFTLHT
+13 FQEDTKVFTLHT

-34 GQYGTLLHLYYG
+34 GQFGTLLHLYYG
-46 ADLGDAWVTHGIVN
+46 VELGDTWVAHGIVN

-93 DYRIQGIEVEHE
+93 DYRIQGIEAEHE
-105 DGSHVL
+105 DGSHIL

-117 YKIRKGKYALAGMPA
+117 YQIRKGKYALAGMPA
-132 MFAEEDEA
+132 MFAGEDEA

-149 ELSGVYVKLLYGVLW
+149 ELSGVCVKLLYGVIW
-164 DCDIITRAVEVIN
+164 DCDIITRAVEVVN
-177 RGETVITLRRVMSM
+177 RGKASVTLRRVMSA
-191 ELDFSRRPMDM
+191 ELDFPRRPMDM

-208 HSMERLTERQPLHH
+208 HSMERLTERQPLRH

-289 FAWTLKPGESFAS
+289 FAWTLKPGESFVS
-302 PEVAMTYSG
+302 PEAAMSFSG

-331 SNFVKKPR
+331 SSFVKKPR

-349 YFEFDEQKLYGIA
+349 YFEFDEQKLYDIA
-362 KAAKD
+362 KAAKE

-401 GGLPKLVN
+401 GGLPKLVD

-428 EDSDLYRK
+428 EDSDLYRR
-436 HPDWCLRVPKRL
+436 HPDWCLRVPGRL

-522 RLTKRYPNLL
+522 RLIARYPNLL

-575 YPVSTFG
+575 YPISTFG

-595 TTSLRTRGIV
+595 TTSLRTRGTV

-617 EHMDAEEK
+617 GHMDDEEK
-625 KAATKQIKQFK
+625 KAATAQIVQFK
-636 DTEKLVQ
+636 AAEGLVQ

-651 APGDGSN
+651 APGDRSN
-658 SVFWEFVSKDKRDV
+658 SVFWEFVSKDKKDV
-672 LASGVILR
+672 LVSGVVLR
-680 SEVNPPVY
+680 SEVNPPVHF
-688 LLKFR
+688 LRFR
-693 GLKPDMIYQEKESG
+693 GLMSDKLYREKESG
-707 ENFSGK
+707 ETYLGI

-718 GLALPV
+718 GLAVPV
-724 TSEDYES
+724 TSEDYEA
-731 VVYRFEAIE
+731 VAYRFEVVGKG

>member
-1 MEDEKQRMRYIS
+1 MKYIS
-13 FHEDTKVFTLHT
+13 FHEETNVFTLHT

-34 GQYGTLLHLYYG
+34 GRYGTLLHLYYG
-46 ADLGDAWVTHGIVN
+46 DDLGDAQVIHSIVN

-66 GNPYEADRDRTFSL
+66 GNPYEADKDRKFSL

-93 DYRIQGIEVEHE
+93 DYRIQGIEAEHE

-117 YKIRKGKYALAGMPA
+117 HEIRKGKYALAGMPA
-132 MFAEEDEA
+132 MFAGEDEA
-140 ETLEITLKD
+140 ETLEIILKD
-149 ELSGVYVKLLYGVLW
+149 ELSGLCVKLLYGVLW
-164 DCDIITRAVEVIN
+164 DCDIITRTVEVTN
-177 RGETVITLRRVMSM
+177 RGERNVTLRRVMSA
-191 ELDFSRRPMDM
+191 ELDFPKRPMDM
-202 IHFYGR
+202 VHFFFFY
-208 HSMERLTERQPLHH
+208 SMERLTERQPLHH

-242 IFCDRTATEDYGECF
+242 IFCDHTATEDYGECF
-257 GITFVYSGNFICQAE
+257 GIAFVYSGNFICQAE
-272 LDQVEQTRVVMG
+272 LDQVDQTRVVMG

-289 FAWTLKPGESFAS
+289 FAWTLKPGESFTA
-302 PEVAMTYSG
+302 PEAAMSYSG
-311 TGLETLS
+311 KGLETLS

-331 SNFVKKPR
+331 SSYVKKPR

-367 VGIEM
+367 VGLEM

-401 GGLPKLVN
+401 GGLPKLVK

-428 EDSDLYRK
+428 EDSDLYRR
-436 HPDWCLRVPKRL
+436 HPDWCLRVPGRL

-473 FKVIDSCQA
+473 FRVIDSCQA

-488 VNRALGNVF
+488 VNRALGNVY
-497 SQGVEAGRQGE
+497 SQGVEAGKQGE

-522 RLTKRYPNLL
+522 RLIGRYPNLL
-532 FETCAGGGGRF
+532 FETCAGGGGRY

-575 YPVSTFG
+575 YPISTFG

-617 EHMDAEEK
+617 EHMDQEEK
-625 KAATKQIKQFK
+625 DAAKVQIAQFK
-636 DTEKLVQ
+636 DAEELVQ
-643 TGDYYRLS
+643 QGDYYRLS
-651 APGDGSN
+651 APGDRSN

-672 LASGVILR
+672 LVAGVVLR
-680 SEVNPPVY
+680 SEVNPPVN
-688 LLKFR
+688 LLRFR
-693 GLKPDMIYQEKESG
+693 GLKPGLIYRERESKD
-707 ENFSGK
+707 EFSGA

-731 VVYRFEAIE
+731 VLYRFEAVE

>member
-1 MEDEKQRMRYIS
+1 MRYIS
-13 FHEDTKVFTLHT
+13 FQEDTKVFTLHT

-34 GQYGTLLHLYYG
+34 GQFGTLLHLYYG
-46 ADLGDAWVTHGIVN
+46 VELGDTWVAHGIVN

-93 DYRIQGIEVEHE
+93 DYRIQGIEAEHE
-105 DGSHVL
+105 DGSHIL

-117 YKIRKGKYALAGMPA
+117 HEIRKGKYALAGMPA

-149 ELSGVYVKLLYGVLW
+149 ELSGVCVKLLYGVIW
-164 DCDIITRAVEVIN
+164 DCDIITRAVEVVN
-177 RGETVITLRRVMSM
+177 RGKVSVTLRRVMSA
-191 ELDFSRRPMDM
+191 ELDFPRRPMDM

-289 FAWTLKPGESFAS
+289 FAWTLKPGETFVS
-302 PEVAMTYSG
+302 PEAAMSFSAA
-311 TGLETLS
+311 GLETLS

-331 SNFVKKPR
+331 SSYVKKPR

-349 YFEFDEQKLYGIA
+349 YFEFDEQKLYSIA
-362 KAAKD
+362 EAAKE

-401 GGLPKLVN
+401 GGLPKLVG

-436 HPDWCLRVPKRL
+436 HPDWCLRVPGRL

-522 RLTKRYPNLL
+522 RLITRYPNLL

-575 YPVSTFG
+575 YPISTFG

-595 TTSLRTRGIV
+595 TTSLRTRGTV

-617 EHMDAEEK
+617 GHMDDEEK
-625 KAATKQIKQFK
+625 KAATGQIAQFK
-636 DTEKLVQ
+636 AAESLVQ

-651 APGDGSN
+651 APGDRSN

-672 LASGVILR
+672 LVSGVVLR

-688 LLKFR
+688 FLRFR
-693 GLKPDMIYQEKESG
+693 GLMPDRLYREKESG
-707 ENFSGK
+707 ETYSGI

-718 GLALPV
+718 GLAVPV
-724 TSEDYES
+724 TSEDYEA
-731 VVYRFEAIE
+731 VAYRFEVVEKGE

>member
-1 MEDEKQRMRYIS
+1 MRYIS
-13 FHEDTKVFTLHT
+13 FNEETNVFTLRT
-25 KTSMYQMQV
+25 RTTMYQMQV
-34 GQYGTLLHLYYG
+34 GRYGTLLHLYYG
-46 ADLGDAWVTHGIVN
+46 EDLGDEEVSHGIVN

-66 GNPYEADRDRTFSL
+66 GNPYEADRDRKFSL

-93 DYRIQGIEVEHE
+93 DYRIQGIEAEQE

-111 QLKYDS
+111 QLKYHCHTV
-117 YKIRKGKYALAGMPA
+117 RKGKYALAGLPA
-132 MFAEEDEA
+132 MFAGENES
-140 ETLEITLKD
+140 ETLEITLRD
-149 ELSGVYVKLLYGVLW
+149 ELSGVCVKLLYGVLW
-164 DCDIITRAVEVIN
+164 DCDIITRAAKVIN
-177 RGETVITLRRVMSM
+177 SGEREVTLRRVMSM
-191 ELDFSRRPMDM
+191 EVDFPKRPMDM

-208 HSMERLTERQPLHH
+208 HSMERITERRPLLH

-242 IFCDRTATEDYGECF
+242 IFCDHSATEDFGECF
-257 GITFVYSGNFICQAE
+257 GFAFVYSGNFICQAE
-272 LDQVEQTRVVMG
+272 LDQVDQTRVVMG

-289 FAWTLKPGESFAS
+289 FAWTLKPGESFQA
-302 PEVAMTYSG
+302 PEAAMSYSG
-311 TGLETLS
+311 AGLAALS

-331 SNFVKKPR
+331 GGFVKKPR
-339 PILVNNWEAT
+339 PVLVNNWEAT
-349 YFEFDEQKLYGIA
+349 YFEFNEQKLFNIA
-362 KAAKD
+362 KAAKE

-401 GGLPKLVN
+401 GGLPKLVE
-409 KIRKLGLKF
+409 KIRGLGMKF

-436 HPDWCLRVPKRL
+436 HPDWCLRVPGRL

-488 VNRALGNVF
+488 VNRALGNVY
-497 SQGVEAGRQGE
+497 SQGRASGEQGE

-522 RLTKRYPNLL
+522 RLISRYPNLL

-575 YPVSTFG
+575 YPISAFG

-595 TTSLRTRGIV
+595 TTPFRTRGVV

-617 EHMDAEEK
+617 EHMDQEEK
-625 KAATKQIKQFK
+625 EAAAAQIKQFK
-636 DTEKLVQ
+636 ETERLIQ
-643 TGDYYRLS
+643 QGDYYRLS
-651 APGDGSN
+651 APGDSTN
-658 SVFWEFVSKDKRDV
+658 SVFWEFVSKDKTDV
-672 LASGVILR
+672 LVSGVVLR
-680 SEVNPPVY
+680 SEVNPPVN
-688 LLKFR
+688 LLRFR
-693 GLKPDMIYQEKESG
+693 GLDPDSYYKEKASKEVYK
-707 ENFSGK
+707 GK
-713 VLMKA
+713 VLMKV

-731 VVYRFEAIE
+731 VLYRFEAVTKN

>member
-1 MEDEKQRMRYIS
+1 MGYIS
-13 FHEDTKVFTLHT
+13 FHEETKVFTLHT
-25 KTSMYQMQV
+25 RTTMYQMQV
-34 GQYGTLLHLYYG
+34 GRYGTLLHLYYG
-46 ADLGDAWVTHGIVN
+46 ADLGDAQVIHSIVN

-66 GNPYEADRDRTFSL
+66 GNPYEADRDRKFSL

-93 DYRIQGIEVEHE
+93 DYRIQGIEAEHE

-117 YKIRKGKYALAGMPA
+117 HEIKKGKYVLAGMPA
-132 MFAEEDEA
+132 MFAGEDEG
-140 ETLEITLKD
+140 ETLEIMLRD
-149 ELSGVYVKLLYGVLW
+149 ELSGLCVKLLYGVLW
-164 DCDIITRAVEVIN
+164 DCDIITRTVEVVN
-177 RGETVITLRRVMSM
+177 RGEKSITLRRVMSA
-191 ELDFSRRPMDM
+191 ELDFPKRPMDM

-234 SHHHNPAV
+234 SHHHNPTV
-242 IFCDRTATEDYGECF
+242 IFCDHTATEDYGECF
-257 GITFVYSGNFICQAE
+257 GVAFVYSGNFICQAE
-272 LDQVEQTRVVMG
+272 LDQVDQTRVVMG

-289 FAWTLKPGESFAS
+289 FAWTLKPGEVFTA
-302 PEVAMTYSG
+302 PEAAMSYSG
-311 TGLETLS
+311 AGLEALS

-331 SNFVKKPR
+331 SSYVKKPR

-349 YFEFDEQKLYGIA
+349 YFEFNEEKLYGIA
-362 KAAKD
+362 KAARD
-367 VGIEM
+367 VGLEM

-401 GGLPKLVN
+401 GGLPKLVG

-428 EDSDLYRK
+428 EDSDLYRR
-436 HPDWCLRVPKRL
+436 HPDWCLRVPGRL

-488 VNRALGNVF
+488 VNRALGNVY

-508 VFHRHMLGVYDMME
+508 IFHRHMLGVYDMME
-522 RLTKRYPNLL
+522 RLISRYPNLL

-575 YPVSTFG
+575 YPISTFG

-617 EHMDAEEK
+617 EHMDQEEK
-625 KAATKQIKQFK
+625 DAAKVQIAQFK
-636 DTEKLVQ
+636 DAEELVQ
-643 TGDYYRLS
+643 QGDYYRLS
-651 APGDGSN
+651 APGDRSN

-672 LASGVILR
+672 LVAGVVLR
-680 SEVNPPVY
+680 SEVNPPVN
-688 LLKFR
+688 LLRFR
-693 GLKPDMIYQEKESG
+693 GLLPDLIYREKESKDR
-707 ENFSGK
+707 FSGA

-731 VVYRFEAIE
+731 VVYRFEAVE

>member
-1 MEDEKQRMRYIS
+1 MRYIS
-13 FHEDTKVFTLHT
+13 FREDTKVFTLHT

-46 ADLGDAWVTHGIVN
+46 ADLGDAWVNRSIVN

-66 GNPYEADRDRTFSL
+66 GNPYEADRDRKFSL

-93 DYRIQGIEVEHE
+93 DYRIQGIEAEHE

-111 QLKYDS
+111 QLKYHCHTV
-117 YKIRKGKYALAGMPA
+117 RKGKYALAGLPA
-132 MFAEEDEA
+132 MFAGENES
-140 ETLEITLKD
+140 ETLEITLRD
-149 ELSGVYVKLLYGVLW
+149 ELSGVCVKLLYGVLW
-164 DCDIITRAVEVIN
+164 DCDIITRAAKVIN
-177 RGETVITLRRVMSM
+177 SGEREVTLRRVMSM
-191 ELDFSRRPMDM
+191 EVDFPKRPMDM

-208 HSMERLTERQPLHH
+208 HSMERITERRPLLH

-242 IFCDRTATEDYGECF
+242 IFCDHSATEDFGECF
-257 GITFVYSGNFICQAE
+257 GFAFVYSGNFICQAE
-272 LDQVEQTRVVMG
+272 LDQVDQTRVVMG

-289 FAWTLKPGESFAS
+289 FAWTLRPGESFQA
-302 PEVAMTYSG
+302 PETAMSYSG
-311 TGLETLS
+311 AGLAALS

-331 SNFVKKPR
+331 GGFVKKPR
-339 PILVNNWEAT
+339 PVLVNNWEAT
-349 YFEFDEQKLYGIA
+349 YFEFNEQKLFNIA
-362 KAAKD
+362 KAAKE

-401 GGLPKLVN
+401 GGLPKLVE
-409 KIRKLGLKF
+409 KIRGLGMKF

-436 HPDWCLRVPKRL
+436 HPDWCLRVPGRL

-488 VNRALGNVF
+488 VNRALGNVY
-497 SQGVEAGRQGE
+497 SQGRASGEQGE

-522 RLTKRYPNLL
+522 RLISRYPNLL

-575 YPVSTFG
+575 YPISAFG

-595 TTSLRTRGIV
+595 TTPFRTRGVV

-617 EHMDAEEK
+617 EHMDQEEK
-625 KAATKQIKQFK
+625 EAAAAQIKQFK
-636 DTEKLVQ
+636 ETERLIQ
-643 TGDYYRLS
+643 QGDYYRLS
-651 APGDGSN
+651 APGDSTN
-658 SVFWEFVSKDKRDV
+658 SVFWEFVSKDKTDV
-672 LASGVILR
+672 LVSGVVPR
-680 SEVNPPVY
+680 SEVNPPVN
-688 LLKFR
+688 LLRFR
-693 GLKPDMIYQEKESG
+693 GLDPDSYYREKASKEVYK
-707 ENFSGK
+707 GK
-713 VLMKA
+713 VLMKV

-731 VVYRFEAIE
+731 VLYRFEAVTKN

>member
-1 MEDEKQRMRYIS
+1 M
-13 FHEDTKVFTLHT
+13 
-25 KTSMYQMQV
+25 
-34 GQYGTLLHLYYG
+34 
-46 ADLGDAWVTHGIVN
+46 AHGIVN

-93 DYRIQGIEVEHE
+93 DYRIQGIEAEHE
-105 DGSHVL
+105 DGSRIL

-117 YKIRKGKYALAGMPA
+117 YQIRKGKYALAGMPA
-132 MFAEEDEA
+132 MFAGEDEA

-149 ELSGVYVKLLYGVLW
+149 ELSGVCVKLLYGVIW
-164 DCDIITRAVEVIN
+164 DCDIITRAVEVVN
-177 RGETVITLRRVMSM
+177 RGKASVTLRRVMSA
-191 ELDFSRRPMDM
+191 ELDFPRRPMDM

-208 HSMERLTERQPLHH
+208 HSMERLTERQPLRH

-289 FAWTLKPGESFAS
+289 FAWTLKPGESFVS
-302 PEVAMTYSG
+302 PEAAMSFSG

-331 SNFVKKPR
+331 SSFVKKPR

-349 YFEFDEQKLYGIA
+349 YFEFDEQKLYDIA
-362 KAAKD
+362 KAAKE

-401 GGLPKLVN
+401 GGLPKLVD

-428 EDSDLYRK
+428 EDSDLYRR
-436 HPDWCLRVPKRL
+436 HPDWCLRVPGRL

-522 RLTKRYPNLL
+522 RLIARYPNLL

-575 YPVSTFG
+575 YPISTFG

-595 TTSLRTRGIV
+595 TTSLRTRGTV

-617 EHMDAEEK
+617 GHMDDEEK
-625 KAATKQIKQFK
+625 KAATAQIVQFK
-636 DTEKLVQ
+636 AAEGLVQ

-651 APGDGSN
+651 APGDRSN
-658 SVFWEFVSKDKRDV
+658 SVFWEFVSKDKKDV
-672 LASGVILR
+672 LVSGVVLR
-680 SEVNPPVY
+680 SEVNPPVHF
-688 LLKFR
+688 LRFR
-693 GLKPDMIYQEKESG
+693 GLMSDKLYREKESG
-707 ENFSGK
+707 ETYLGI

-718 GLALPV
+718 GLAVPV
-724 TSEDYES
+724 TSEDYEA
-731 VVYRFEAIE
+731 VAYRFEVVEKG

>member
-1 MEDEKQRMRYIS
+1 MRYIS
-13 FHEDTKVFTLHT
+13 FQEDTKVFTLHT

-34 GQYGTLLHLYYG
+34 GQFGTLLHLYYG
-46 ADLGDAWVTHGIVN
+46 VELGDTWVAHGIVN

-93 DYRIQGIEVEHE
+93 DYRIQGIEAEHE
-105 DGSHVL
+105 DGSHIL

-117 YKIRKGKYALAGMPA
+117 HEIRKGKYALAGMPA
-132 MFAEEDEA
+132 MFAGEDEA

-149 ELSGVYVKLLYGVLW
+149 QLSGVCVKLLYGVIW

-177 RGETVITLRRVMSM
+177 RGNASVTLRRVMSA
-191 ELDFSRRPMDM
+191 ELDFPRRPMDM

-208 HSMERLTERQPLHH
+208 HSMERLTERQPLRH

-242 IFCDRTATEDYGECF
+242 VFCDRAATEDYGECF

-289 FAWTLKPGESFAS
+289 FAWTLKPGETFVS
-302 PEVAMTYSG
+302 PEAAMSFSG

-331 SNFVKKPR
+331 SSYVKKPR

-349 YFEFDEQKLYGIA
+349 YFAFDEQKLYNIA
-362 KAAKD
+362 KAAKE

-401 GGLPKLVN
+401 GGLPKLVG

-428 EDSDLYRK
+428 EDSDLYRR
-436 HPDWCLRVPKRL
+436 HPDWCLRVPGRL

-522 RLTKRYPNLL
+522 RLITRYPNLL

-575 YPVSTFG
+575 YPISTFG

-595 TTSLRTRGIV
+595 TTPLRTRGTV

-617 EHMDAEEK
+617 GHMDDEEK
-625 KAATKQIKQFK
+625 KAATAQIVQFK
-636 DTEKLVQ
+636 AAEGLVQ

-651 APGDGSN
+651 APGDRSN
-658 SVFWEFVSKDKRDV
+658 SVFWEFVSKDKKDV
-672 LASGVILR
+672 LVSGVVLR

-688 LLKFR
+688 FLRFR
-693 GLKPDMIYQEKESG
+693 GLLPDRLYREKESG
-707 ENFSGK
+707 ETFSGI

-718 GLALPV
+718 GLAVPV
-724 TSEDYES
+724 TTGDYEA
-731 VVYRFEAIE
+731 VAYRFEAVEKGEEE

>member
-1 MEDEKQRMRYIS
+1 MRYIS
-13 FHEDTKVFTLHT
+13 FQEDTKVFTLHT

-34 GQYGTLLHLYYG
+34 GQFGTLLHLYYG
-46 ADLGDAWVTHGIVN
+46 VELGDTWVAHGIVN

-93 DYRIQGIEVEHE
+93 DYRIQGIEAEHE
-105 DGSHVL
+105 DGSHIL

-117 YKIRKGKYALAGMPA
+117 HEIRKGKYALAGMPA
-132 MFAEEDEA
+132 MFAGEDEA
-140 ETLEITLKD
+140 ETLKITLKD
-149 ELSGVYVKLLYGVLW
+149 ELSGVCVNLLYGVIW
-164 DCDIITRAVEVIN
+164 DCDIITRAVEVVN
-177 RGETVITLRRVMSM
+177 RGSASVTLRRVMSA
-191 ELDFSRRPMDM
+191 ELDFPRRPMDM

-208 HSMERLTERQPLHH
+208 HSMERLTERQPLRH

-289 FAWTLKPGESFAS
+289 FAWTLKPGETFVS
-302 PEVAMTYSG
+302 PEAAMSFSG

-331 SNFVKKPR
+331 SGFVKKPR

-349 YFEFDEQKLYGIA
+349 YFEFDEQKLYDIA
-362 KAAKD
+362 KAAKE

-401 GGLPKLVN
+401 GGLPKLVG
-409 KIRKLGLKF
+409 KIRDLGLKF

-428 EDSDLYRK
+428 EDSDLYRR
-436 HPDWCLRVPKRL
+436 HPDWCLRVPGRL

-522 RLTKRYPNLL
+522 RLIARYPNLL

-575 YPVSTFG
+575 YPISTFG

-595 TTSLRTRGIV
+595 TTSLRTRGTV

-617 EHMDAEEK
+617 GHMDEEEK
-625 KAATKQIKQFK
+625 KAATAQIAQFK
-636 DTEKLVQ
+636 AAESLVQ

-651 APGDGSN
+651 APGDRSN
-658 SVFWEFVSKDKRDV
+658 SVFWEFVSKDKKDV
-672 LASGVILR
+672 LVSGVVLR

-688 LLKFR
+688 FLRFR
-693 GLKPDMIYQEKESG
+693 GLNPDRLYREKESG
-707 ENFSGK
+707 ETYSGI

-718 GLALPV
+718 GLAVPV
-724 TSEDYES
+724 TSEDYEA
-731 VVYRFEAIE
+731 VAYRFEVVEKEEKK

>member
-1 MEDEKQRMRYIS
+1 MRYIS
-13 FHEDTKVFTLHT
+13 FQEDTKVFTLHT

-34 GQYGTLLHLYYG
+34 GQFGTLLHLYYG
-46 ADLGDAWVTHGIVN
+46 VELGDTWVAHGIVN

-93 DYRIQGIEVEHE
+93 DYRIQGIEAEHE
-105 DGSHVL
+105 DGSHIL

-117 YKIRKGKYALAGMPA
+117 YQIRKGKYALAGMPA
-132 MFAEEDEA
+132 MFAGEDEA

-149 ELSGVYVKLLYGVLW
+149 ELSGVCVKLLYGVIW
-164 DCDIITRAVEVIN
+164 DCDIITRAVEVVN
-177 RGETVITLRRVMSM
+177 RGKASVTLRRVMSA
-191 ELDFSRRPMDM
+191 ELDFPRRPMDM

-208 HSMERLTERQPLHH
+208 HSMERRQPLRH

-289 FAWTLKPGESFAS
+289 FAWTLKPGESFVS
-302 PEVAMTYSG
+302 PEAAMSFSG

-331 SNFVKKPR
+331 SSFVKKPR

-349 YFEFDEQKLYGIA
+349 YFEFDEQKLYDIA
-362 KAAKD
+362 KAAKE

-401 GGLPKLVN
+401 GGLPKLVD

-428 EDSDLYRK
+428 EDSDLYRR
-436 HPDWCLRVPKRL
+436 HPDWCLRVPGRL

-522 RLTKRYPNLL
+522 RLIARYPNLL

-575 YPVSTFG
+575 YPISTFG

-595 TTSLRTRGIV
+595 TTSLRTRGTV

-617 EHMDAEEK
+617 GHMDDEEK
-625 KAATKQIKQFK
+625 KAATAQIVQFK
-636 DTEKLVQ
+636 AAEGLVQ

-651 APGDGSN
+651 APGDRSN
-658 SVFWEFVSKDKRDV
+658 SVFWEFVSKDKKDV
-672 LASGVILR
+672 LVSGVVLR
-680 SEVNPPVY
+680 SEVNPPVHF
-688 LLKFR
+688 LRFR
-693 GLKPDMIYQEKESG
+693 GLMSDKLYREKESG
-707 ENFSGK
+707 ETYLGI

-718 GLALPV
+718 GLAVPV
-724 TSEDYES
+724 TSEDYEA
-731 VVYRFEAIE
+731 VAYRFEVVEKG